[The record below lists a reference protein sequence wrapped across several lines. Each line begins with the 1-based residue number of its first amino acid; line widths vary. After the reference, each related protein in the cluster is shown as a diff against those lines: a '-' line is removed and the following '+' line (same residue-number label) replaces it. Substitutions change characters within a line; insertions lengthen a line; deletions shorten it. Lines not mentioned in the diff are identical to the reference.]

1 MNTEVKKTQGKLDF
15 SSYFKFATGGVGFT
29 LANVFV
35 STYLVFFCTDIFG
48 VSQFVLAGLMFVSRF
63 IDAITDPIMGFI
75 ADHTKS
81 RWGKYRPYI
90 MVGAPLLGL
99 VVYLMFSSPDLTAN
113 MKVVFLYAVYIS
125 YSLAF
130 TMVTI
135 PHQALV
141 PLVGTD
147 SVSRTI
153 LVSWKNI
160 AVQVGRML
168 VSTFALPMVEV
179 LGGGTDGWE
188 RFGALV
194 GIGVTL
200 CYWAAAWGAKKYD
213 TMDAI
218 EKLVNKQ
225 KINMKAEMHL
235 FTKNKPLARLMTAYG
250 TDALANT
257 MVMAVNI
264 YYFKYVLD
272 RMDLVAIS
280 AFAMTAT
287 GILSN
292 ATLPVLNKKYG
303 KKKLYLFMTTAS
315 MIPLVVLL
323 VKPIVPSTILIVL
336 LTVYGLTSTLTS
348 GLSFAMLPDC
358 SDYAEQITG
367 INGSGVVA
375 SSFTFIMKS
384 AGALGGFLAS
394 FVLGM
399 GGFVAN
405 EAQTP
410 TVLMLIV
417 VLRFGTPILGYLA
430 SLICMR
436 GYELTE
442 ERMEEIYQSKKN
454 KIAQENM

>member
-1 MNTEVKKTQGKLDF
+1 MNTDGKQTQGKLDF

-29 LANVFV
+29 LANVFI
-35 STYLVFFCTDIFG
+35 STYLVFFCTDFFG
-48 VSQFVLAGLMFVSRF
+48 VSQFVLAGLMLVTRF
-63 IDAITDPIMGFI
+63 IDAITDPLMGFI

-90 MVGAPLLGL
+90 MVGAPLIGL
-99 VVYLMFSSPDLTAN
+99 TVYLLFSSPDLSSN
-113 MKVVFLYAVYIS
+113 MKVVFLYVVYIS

-141 PLVGTD
+141 PVVGTD
-147 SVSRTI
+147 SISRTI

-160 AVQVGRML
+160 AVQVGRMI

-179 LGGGTDGWE
+179 LGGGAAGWE

-213 TMDAI
+213 TI
-218 EKLVNKQ
+218 ETSVKKQ
-225 KINMKAEMHL
+225 KMNLKAEIQL
-235 FTKNKPLARLMTAYG
+235 FTKNKPLLRLIIAYG
-250 TDALANT
+250 TDMLANT
-257 MVMAVNI
+257 MVMSVNI

-292 ATLPVLNKKYG
+292 ATLPFLNKKYG
-303 KKKLYLFMTTAS
+303 KKKLYLFMTTVS
-315 MIPLVVLL
+315 MIPLAVLL
-323 VKPIVPSTILIVL
+323 VKPVVPAAILILL
-336 LTVYGLTSTLTS
+336 LTLFGLTSALTS
-348 GLSFAMLPDC
+348 GLSYAMLPDC

-375 SSFTFIMKS
+375 SSFTFILKCMT
-384 AGALGGFLAS
+384 AVGGFLAS
-394 FVLGM
+394 FVLGL
-399 GGFVAN
+399 GGFAAN
-405 EAQTP
+405 ETQTP
-410 TVLMLIV
+410 AVLTLIV
-417 VLRFGTPILGYLA
+417 VLRFGGPILGYLA
-430 SLICMR
+430 SLACMR

-442 ERMEEIYQSKKN
+442 ERMEDIYQSKKA
-454 KIAQENM
+454 KIAQRNEQ